1 MKCLLPELSVG
12 GADSPTLTGSTKIRL
27 LIVDDHPVV
36 RDGLAAILSY
46 QPDMEVVGEADTGLA
61 AIDGFERQAPD
72 ITLMD
77 LSLPGIS
84 GVDAILAI
92 RRRNPKARIIVLTT
106 FSGDIHALKALK
118 AGAVAYL
125 LKDASRADLL
135 DTIRK
140 VHRGSKCM
148 PATVAA
154 AIAEHAG
161 DEALTKREIEV
172 LRHVAAGNSNK
183 VVAHRLCVS
192 EDTVK
197 AHMRNIL
204 FKLSASDRTHAVT
217 IATQRGF
224 FAP

>member
-1 MKCLLPELSVG
+1 MT
-12 GADSPTLTGSTKIRL
+12 DSTKIRL

-36 RDGLAAILSY
+36 RDGLAAMLSY
-46 QPDMEVVGEADTGLA
+46 QPDMEVVAEADTGLA

-77 LSLPGIS
+77 LSLPGMS

-106 FSGDIHALKALK
+106 FSGDIHAIKALK
-118 AGAVAYL
+118 AGAAGYL

-135 DTIRK
+135 DTIRRI
-140 VHRGSKCM
+140 HRGGKCM

-161 DEALTKREIEV
+161 DETLTNREIEV

-197 AHMRNIL
+197 SHMRNIL
-204 FKLSASDRTHAVT
+204 CKLCASDRTHAVT

-224 FAP
+224 LAL

>member
-1 MKCLLPELSVG
+1 MKCLCPEVPVG
-12 GADSPTLTGSTKIRL
+12 GPESSAAANSKRIRL

-36 RDGLAAILSY
+36 RDGLVAMLSY
-46 QPDMEVVGEADTGLA
+46 QPDMEVVAQADTGLA
-61 AIDGFERQAPD
+61 AIDGFERRSPD

-77 LSLPGIS
+77 LSLPGMS
-84 GVDAILAI
+84 GVDAMLAI

-106 FSGDIHALKALK
+106 FSGDIHAIKALK
-118 AGAVAYL
+118 AGAAGYL

-135 DTIRK
+135 DTIRR
-140 VHRGSKCM
+140 VHRGDRCV

-154 AIAEHAG
+154 SIAEHAG
-161 DEALTKREIEV
+161 DEALTSREVEV
-172 LRHVAAGNSNK
+172 LRHVAVGNSNK

-204 FKLSASDRTHAVT
+204 FKLCASDRTHAVT

-224 FAP
+224 FTL

>member
-1 MKCLLPELSVG
+1 M
-12 GADSPTLTGSTKIRL
+12 
-27 LIVDDHPVV
+27 
-36 RDGLAAILSY
+36 LSY
-46 QPDMEVVGEADTGLA
+46 QADMEVVAEADTGLA
-61 AIDGFERQAPD
+61 AIDGFERQVPD

-77 LSLPGIS
+77 LSLPGMS
-84 GVDAILAI
+84 GVDAMLAI

-106 FSGDIHALKALK
+106 FGGDIHALKAMQ
-118 AGAVAYL
+118 AGASGYL

-135 DTIRK
+135 DTVRR
-140 VHRGSKCM
+140 VHRGDRCV
-148 PATVAA
+148 PATVATA
-154 AIAEHAG
+154 MAEHAG
-161 DEALTKREIEV
+161 DEALTNREIEV

-204 FKLSASDRTHAVT
+204 FKLSARDRTHAVT

-224 FAP
+224 FAL

>member
-1 MKCLLPELSVG
+1 MI
-12 GADSPTLTGSTKIRL
+12 DSTKIRL

-36 RDGLAAILSY
+36 RDGLAAMLSY
-46 QPDMEVVGEADTGLA
+46 QPDMEVVAEADTGLA
-61 AIDGFERQAPD
+61 AIDGFDKQVPD

-77 LSLPGIS
+77 LSLPGMS

-106 FSGDIHALKALK
+106 FGGDIHALKALK
-118 AGAVAYL
+118 AGAVGYL

-135 DTIRK
+135 DTIRR
-140 VHRGSKCM
+140 VHRGDKCM

-161 DEALTKREIEV
+161 DETLTNREIEV
-172 LRHVAAGNSNK
+172 LQHVAAGNSNK

-197 AHMRNIL
+197 SHMRNIL
-204 FKLSASDRTHAVT
+204 CKLCASDRTHAVT

-224 FAP
+224 LAP

>member
-1 MKCLLPELSVG
+1 MKCLCPEVPVG
-12 GADSPTLTGSTKIRL
+12 CPESSGVVNSKKIRL

-36 RDGLAAILSY
+36 RDGLAAMLSY
-46 QPDMEVVGEADTGLA
+46 QPDMEVVAQADTGLA

-77 LSLPGIS
+77 LSLPGMS
-84 GVDAILAI
+84 GVDAMLAI

-106 FSGDIHALKALK
+106 FSGDIHAIKALK
-118 AGAVAYL
+118 AGAAGYL

-140 VHRGSKCM
+140 VHRGDRCV

-161 DEALTKREIEV
+161 DEALTNREVEV

-204 FKLSASDRTHAVT
+204 FKLCASDRTHAVT

-224 FAP
+224 FAL